1 MEPLTEAL
9 LLAADKGLL
18 PCNASVLLAVS
29 GGADSLALLYGAEE
43 LAPTTGWRLAVAHV
57 HHGWRGR
64 DADRDLRF
72 VAVHARRLKL
82 PFLSRRRDAR
92 AESRRLRL
100 SPEAGARRVRYDALL
115 EMAREVGAS
124 RIATAHQREDRIE
137 SYLLARDRKG
147 GLASLAGPRERR
159 ADGVVRPMLGVS
171 RVEIREFLAARGL
184 SFRRD
189 ASNGDLRLD
198 RNRLRR
204 EVLAT
209 LGEEDRKAIADCVER
224 LARRRERLERNFEET
239 IRPAIVIGRN
249 VVIADAKLLERATAE
264 LRRRAVFDCAAPFAA
279 PGKPPLTG
287 REREQIVRLL
297 ARGADFRFEAGR
309 LISFRRRGERFEIRL
324 ASEATRRK
332 KGNNRAAR
340 SVILTDRRES
350 LG

>member
-1 MEPLTEAL
+1 MDPVADALTR
-9 LLAADKGLL
+9 AAEKGLL
-18 PCNASVLLAVS
+18 PPGSAVLLAVS
-29 GGADSLALLYGAEE
+29 GGADSMALLYGAAE
-43 LAPTTGWRLAVAHV
+43 LAPTTGWQLSVAHV
-57 HHGWRGR
+57 HHGWRGK

-72 VAVHARRLKL
+72 VATHARRLEL

-147 GLASLAGPRERR
+147 GLASLAGPRESR

-198 RNRLRR
+198 RNRLRQ
-204 EVLAT
+204 EVTAT
-209 LGEEDRKAIADCVER
+209 LGEGDRNAIAGHVER
-224 LARRRERLERNFEET
+224 LARRRERLDGDFEAT
-239 IRPAIVIGRN
+239 IRPAIVIGKN
-249 VVIADAKLLERATAE
+249 VVIADAKLLERATTE

-287 REREQIVRLL
+287 REREQIVGLL

-309 LISFRRRGERFEIRL
+309 LISFRRRGERFEVRL

-332 KGNNRAAR
+332 KRNNRAGM
-340 SVILTDRRES
+340 SVILADRREL